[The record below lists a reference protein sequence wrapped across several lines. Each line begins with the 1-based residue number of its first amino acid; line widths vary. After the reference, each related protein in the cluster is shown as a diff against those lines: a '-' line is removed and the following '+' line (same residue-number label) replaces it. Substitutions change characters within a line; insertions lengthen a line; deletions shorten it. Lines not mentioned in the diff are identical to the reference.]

1 MAATATVDDIEPAS
15 SLAAT
20 ARVAGLLYLVA
31 VVLGPFSLIY
41 VPSIIVVSGNAA
53 ATADNIRSHEML
65 LRLGI
70 FGDVLT
76 GTVFLF
82 VVLGLYRLLKDVDR
96 NLASVMVILG
106 GIIPLPIFC
115 INAMNWVAA
124 LLIAHGAGYW
134 LTFSQEQRD
143 ALTMLFMQLHS
154 QGNIINS
161 VFWGL
166 WLLPFGALVI
176 RSRFLPRLLGIWLLI
191 NGAAYLATSV
201 VGLLFPQDLDLV
213 DTITQPALFGE
224 LAIML
229 WLIIMGAREKAA
241 ASSRVSC

>member
-1 MAATATVDDIEPAS
+1 MAATAIVDDLEAGR

-20 ARVAGLLYLVA
+20 ARVTGLLYLLA

-41 VPSIIVVSGNAA
+41 VPSVIVVSGNAA

-96 NLASVMVILG
+96 NLASAMVILG

-124 LLIAHGAGYW
+124 LLIAHGAGFW
-134 LTFSQEQRD
+134 LTFSQTQRD
-143 ALTMLFMQLHS
+143 ALTMLFMQLHH

-161 VFWGL
+161 LFWGL
-166 WLLPFGALVI
+166 WLLPFGALVV
-176 RSRFLPRLLGIWLLI
+176 RSRFLPRILGMWLLI
-191 NGAAYLATSV
+191 NGAAYLATSS
-201 VGLLFPQDLDLV
+201 VGLLFPQDLDLI
-213 DTITQPALFGE
+213 DTITQPAMFGE
-224 LAIML
+224 IAIML
-229 WLIIMGAREKAA
+229 WLIIMGAREKTAA
-241 ASSRVSC
+241 RPRVVG